1 MAANDKPNILV
12 LWGDKALILLFLI
25 VGVLVCLP
33 YQVWFK
39 RHRLAVP

>member
-1 MAANDKPNILV
+1 LLV
-12 LWGDKALILLFLI
+12 AHQNFPEPQIKAVILLFLI

-39 RHRLAVP
+39 RQRLAVP